1 MTDRIDELQ
10 RLHEEAHPAPWFS
23 GVDYCNEAQAQP
35 CGQDGC
41 VHSAEGAEI
50 LHTEHDGYTQDAWL
64 AIAAR
69 NALPS
74 LLRVA
79 RAAKACLNG
88 SEVDGWHTPMREV
101 DVMELRASLDD
112 LAELR
117 GTP

>member
-1 MTDRIDELQ
+1 M
-10 RLHEEAHPAPWFS
+10 
-23 GVDYCNEAQAQP
+23 QA
-35 CGQDGC
+35 GC